1 MEKFELFFTNP
12 GFHLVLENIFLN
24 LNFDDLSACEQINKF
39 CKNVLNNPNFWL
51 KKFTLRGLSKE
62 NQNDWETA
70 IGLAKDDSGLEND
83 IMLYLKISSKHV
95 GLYNLPCYIT
105 EDIIFKSTEL
115 IKKFG
120 PEKAYLE
127 LKNLDKWS
135 TLAKNNKDN
144 LDDSQVV
151 EYFGDCG
158 PGLIQILLAPIAND
172 IKEQKNFNNSDEADP
187 FILCFYPLFIH
198 TALVGHLEAIKA
210 LVPLIRNPNF
220 VPKND
225 NDNEIFENL
234 DESNQDINPDELAQY
249 SGKCAIHFAADQG
262 HLEIVKFL
270 SKLVDNPNP
279 QDTLGFT
286 PIYHAASE
294 GHLEIVKYLAS
305 VISPIDDVMLA
316 DYVEKMTPIHTAA
329 LDGHSEIIKFLCDFT
344 KKNPLLLLDSNGKS
358 PLDYA
363 IESRSFGQNTVE
375 SYDECIRFLKSFIK

>member
-70 IGLAKDDSGLEND
+70 IGLAKDDSDLEND

-95 GLYNLPCYIT
+95 GLYDLPCYIT

-120 PEKAYLE
+120 PENAYHE

-135 TLAKNNKDN
+135 MAKDKN
-144 LDDSQVV
+144 DSQVV

-158 PGLIQILLAPIAND
+158 PGLIQILLAPVAN
-172 IKEQKNFNNSDEADP
+172 EQKNFYDSDEADS

-198 TALVGHLEAIKA
+198 IALVGHLEAIKA

-220 VPKND
+220 VPK

-294 GHLEIVKYLAS
+294 GHLDIVKYLATL
-305 VISPIDDVMLA
+305 ISSADDVMLA
-316 DYVEKMTPIHTAA
+316 DYTKLYDQIGSKERSMVRN
-329 LDGHSEIIKFLCDFT
+329 LDFFDASLRGWTLHPCAQCPEED
-344 KKNPLLLLDSNGKS
+344 
-358 PLDYA
+358 
-363 IESRSFGQNTVE
+363 
-375 SYDECIRFLKSFIK
+375 IR